1 MDEKPGVQR
10 EITRLENEVYDW
22 QIKIYELHMQILDE
36 EEKLAKTQREAIT
49 RDIKGLYTRFE
60 LTIYLRL
67 LISFILTCI
76 SCKKESLS

>member
-49 RDIKGLYTRFE
+49 RDIKGLYTLFE
-60 LTIYLRL
+60 LTILG
-67 LISFILTCI
+67 C
-76 SCKKESLS
+76 